1 LTPVH
6 YEQLQQLYA
15 KYAEKGLEI
24 LAFPCNQF
32 GKQEPGTNE
41 EIKAFVAKKGA
52 TFKLFDKV
60 DVNGK
65 NTHPLFLFL
74 RKELK
79 GTLGSSIK
87 WNFTKFLC
95 DRSGKPVKRYGPPT
109 KPLSFEQDIA
119 GLLAN

>member
-1 LTPVH
+1 M
-6 YEQLQQLYA
+6 QQLYA
-15 KYAEKGLEI
+15 KYADKGFEI

-41 EIKAFVAKKGA
+41 QIKAFAASKGA
-52 TFKLFDKV
+52 TFRIFDKIE
-60 DVNGK
+60 VNGK

-79 GTLGSSIK
+79 GTLGSSVK

-95 DRSGKPVKRYGPPT
+95 DKTGKPQKRFGPPT
-109 KPLSFEQDIA
+109 KPLSFEQDIVDM
-119 GLLAN
+119 LQ

>member
-1 LTPVH
+1 MYT
-6 YEQLQQLYA
+6 QLNQIYA
-15 KYAEKGLEI
+15 NNKDKGFEI

-41 EIKAFVAKKGA
+41 EIKKFAASKGA
-52 TFKLFDKV
+52 TFKMFDKV
-60 DVNGK
+60 EVNGK
-65 NTHPLFLFL
+65 NAHPFFLYL

-95 DRSGKPVKRYGPPT
+95 NRLGKPVKRYSPPS
-109 KPLSFEQDIA
+109 KPLSFESDILQ
-119 GLLAN
+119 LLKEN

>member
-1 LTPVH
+1 
-6 YEQLQQLYA
+6 LQQLYQRHA
-15 KYAEKGLEI
+15 DKGFEI

-41 EIKAFVAKKGA
+41 EIKAFAASKGA
-52 TFKLFDKV
+52 TYALFDKI

-65 NTHPLFLFL
+65 NAAPFFLFL
-74 RKELK
+74 RKELT

-95 DRSGKPVKRYGPPT
+95 DRQGKPVKRYGPPT
-109 KPLSFEQDIA
+109 KPFTFEQDILD
-119 GLLAN
+119 LLVRQ

>member
-1 LTPVH
+1 
-6 YEQLQQLYA
+6 LYA

>member
-1 LTPVH
+1 M
-6 YEQLQQLYA
+6 QILYT
-15 KYAEKGLEI
+15 KYAAQGFEI

-32 GKQEPGTNE
+32 GKQEPGTNQQ
-41 EIKAFVAKKGA
+41 IKEFVASKGA
-52 TFKLFDKV
+52 TFPIFDKI

-79 GTLGSSIK
+79 GTLGSSVK

-95 DRSGKPVKRYGPPT
+95 DRTGKPVKRFGPPT
-109 KPLSFEQDIA
+109 KPLSFEQDIVD
-119 GLLAN
+119 LLAK

>member
-1 LTPVH
+1 M
-6 YEQLQQLYA
+6 QILYL
-15 KYAEKGLEI
+15 KYAAQGFEI

-32 GKQEPGTNE
+32 GKQEPGTNQQ
-41 EIKAFVAKKGA
+41 IKEFVASKGA
-52 TFKLFDKV
+52 TFPIFDKI

-79 GTLGSSIK
+79 GTLGSSVK

-95 DRSGKPVKRYGPPT
+95 DRTGRPVKRFGPPT
-109 KPLSFEQDIA
+109 KPLSFEQDIVE
-119 GLLAN
+119 LLSK